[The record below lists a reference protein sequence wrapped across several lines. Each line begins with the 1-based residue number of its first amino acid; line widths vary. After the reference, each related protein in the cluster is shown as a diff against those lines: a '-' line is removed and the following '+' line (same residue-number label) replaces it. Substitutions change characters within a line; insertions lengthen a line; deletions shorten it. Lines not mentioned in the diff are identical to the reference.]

1 VTTASTQPGTPVD
14 PLSFTP
20 PSHHGEHL
28 LDPQLPYDITAR
40 STAASTNIQLQQFVA
55 NGTMSKDTARKQ
67 VMPAA
72 FGEHVDDVR
81 YLAGSIKQH
90 ALDHLDYYLEQFI
103 ERATAAGVKVHF
115 AADSKQANAIYL
127 DIAKKN
133 NVKLC
138 LKSKSMVTEE
148 THLLPALEG
157 IGVKTIETD
166 LGEFILQ
173 LDNDAPSHL
182 VAPMIHKDRTAVG
195 RAFTRELGVPYTDV
209 PEELTQI
216 ARNYL
221 RAMYPKADMGISGGN
236 FLVAETG
243 SVVICTNEGNG
254 RLCTSAPRIHVA
266 FVGMEKMVPTLS
278 HLGVL
283 LKVLA
288 RSSTA
293 QPLTCYTHIMTGPKR
308 RHEHDGPEE
317 MHVILLDNQRTQI
330 LREETREMLR
340 CIRCGAC
347 LNACP
352 VYRKIGGHAYGAV
365 YSGPI
370 GSLITPM
377 LRGLD
382 NYKDLPNAS
391 SLCGACYEA
400 CPVKINIPKYL
411 VQLRADIVKSNL
423 GKKADKWF
431 FRTWAMTLKSSLLY
445 RMGGWFQT
453 RMFRLQAGN
462 TISKGDAYSARGWLD
477 QLPGPFKGWTDQR
490 DMPTPPAKSFR
501 QWWHEHEKNKNR

>member
-1 VTTASTQPGTPVD
+1 MSNPSPTTEPHMHVHT
-14 PLSFTP
+14 
-20 PSHHGEHL
+20 EHL
-28 LDPQLPYDITAR
+28 LDPQLPYDIRTR
-40 STAASTNIQLQQFVA
+40 SDAASVNFTLQQFVE
-55 NGTMSKDTARKQ
+55 NGTLSKDSQRKII
-67 VMPAA
+67 MPAT
-72 FGEHVDDVR
+72 FGKHVDDVR
-81 YLAGSIKQH
+81 ELAGSIKQH
-90 ALDHLDYYLEQFI
+90 TLDHLDFYLEQFVD
-103 ERATAAGVKVHF
+103 RATAAGVKVHF
-115 AADSKQANAIYL
+115 AEDAKQANDICL
-127 DIAKKN
+127 DIARKN

-138 LKSKSMVTEE
+138 LKAKSMVTEE
-148 THLLPALEG
+148 THLLPAMEA
-157 IGVKTIETD
+157 IGVEMVETD

-173 LDNDAPSHL
+173 IDNDAPSHI

-209 PEELTQI
+209 PTELTQI
-216 ARNYL
+216 ARDHL
-221 RAMYPKADMGISGGN
+221 RKMYPKADMGISGGN

-254 RLCTSAPRIHVA
+254 RLCTSAPRIQVS
-266 FVGMEKMVPTLS
+266 FVGIEKMTPTLS
-278 HLGVL
+278 HMGLL

-288 RSSTA
+288 RSATA
-293 QPLTCYTHIMTGPKR
+293 QPLTVYTHIMTGPKR
-308 RHEHDGPEE
+308 KHEHDGPEE
-317 MHVILLDNQRTQI
+317 MHVILIDNKRTEI

-411 VQLRADIVKSNL
+411 IQLRADIVKGNM
-423 GKKADKWF
+423 GKFADTVF
-431 FRTWAMTLKSSLLY
+431 FRGWAMTLKHTMTY
-445 RMGGWFQT
+445 RAGGWFQKII
-453 RMFRLQAGN
+453 FRLQAGK
-462 TISKGDAYSARGWLD
+462 TLAKGDPYSARGWLSK
-477 QLPGPFKGWTDQR
+477 LPGPFAGWTDQR
-490 DMPTPPAKSFR
+490 DMPTPPQKSFR
-501 QWWHEHEKNKNR
+501 QWWHEHENQKHK